1 MNDFAA
7 QIKARVTM
15 ADVCR
20 QYGIEVNYAGF
31 ARCPFHSEKTASFRI
46 YPGNKGWHCF
56 GACGEGGSVIDFVMK
71 FFGLNLSDTIRKIN
85 DDFSLALPLDYEPS
99 EAERKEA
106 SRIAYQRRQELA
118 ERKRA
123 HEAVLDRYYNAL
135 TAWVDAD
142 TTAEENAPEGILE
155 PISDVYASAV
165 KARDMAA
172 YRLDL
177 AACELYIMEH
187 KEKRA

>member
-46 YPGNKGWHCF
+46 YPGDKGWHCF

-71 FFGLNLSDTIRKIN
+71 FFGLNLSDAIRRIN
-85 DDFSLALPLDYEPS
+85 DDFDLALPLDYEPS
-99 EAERKEA
+99 EEERKEA
-106 SRIAYQRRQELA
+106 ARIAYERRQELA
-118 ERKRA
+118 ERKRL

-135 TAWVDAD
+135 TAWVDMD
-142 TTAEENAPEGILE
+142 RTISENAPKSLTE
-155 PISDVYASAV
+155 PFNDEYAHAV
-165 KARDMAA
+165 KRID
-172 YRLDL
+172 YVNYQLEL
-177 AACELYIMEH
+177 AAGELHNME
-187 KEKRA
+187 KKG

>member
-1 MNDFAA
+1 
-7 QIKARVTM
+7 M

-71 FFGLNLSDTIRKIN
+71 FFRLNLSDTIRKIN

-99 EAERKEA
+99 EVERKEA

-135 TAWVDAD
+135 AVWVDED
-142 TTAEENAPEGILE
+142 TTARENAPKSILE
-155 PISDVYASAV
+155 PISDIYALAV
-165 KARDMAA
+165 KARDRAA
-172 YRLDL
+172 YRIDL
-177 AACELYIMEH
+177 AADVLYLMEQ
-187 KEKRA
+187 RR